1 MKATQEYVKKEL
13 FSDIFKGR
21 NTEEDKNK
29 LLEVGKEYEGQLSE
43 LLKVRNTTMKAL
55 DVFSNFNWLVVM
67 VMYVQ
72 WFLWLSICNQMI
84 WI

>member
-55 DVFSNFNWLVVM
+55 DVFSNFN
-67 VMYVQ
+67 
-72 WFLWLSICNQMI
+72 
-84 WI
+84 

>member
-1 MKATQEYVKKEL
+1 MKKEL

-21 NTEEDKNK
+21 NTEEEKNK

-55 DVFSNFNWLVVM
+55 DVFSNFN
-67 VMYVQ
+67 
-72 WFLWLSICNQMI
+72 
-84 WI
+84 

>member
-21 NTEEDKNK
+21 NTEEEKNK

-67 VMYVQ
+67 VKYLQ